1 MITKHERSTILHLAF
16 KSCAQSDFSLC
27 TIDKALQTGHTK
39 PGGDLVILMQPF
51 ESALV
56 SGIIENSV
64 NAVGQQKL
72 GFLMRNLAR
81 SEPLPPVRWLP
92 IPAISA

>member
-16 KSCAQSDFSLC
+16 KS
-27 TIDKALQTGHTK
+27 K